1 MDHLPGVSAI
11 TIRIADDDTK
21 SVFTLNDL
29 TQTQAGALTML
40 HTGTDADTDSEI
52 IVDMKTNQTD
62 TVKLHATVTTDSQV
76 VELND
81 ANNNIENAEITL
93 AGAATTNLD
102 VDVSSF
108 LTNLTVKDGVAG
120 ETLTITNAHT
130 SSTLDMST
138 VAMNTTATLGAGTQT
153 AKFGSGGDTIT
164 SAAGVKTVTLG
175 AGNDVFNTTVAQ
187 LGTASS
193 SWDSVNAGDGTDT
206 LNLTT
211 ISAMSAEAG
220 QNLTGLRGWI

>member
-1 MDHLPGVSAI
+1 M
-11 TIRIADDDTK
+11 TIQNR
-21 SVFTLNDL
+21 FTLNDL

-108 LTNLTVKDGVAG
+108 TNLTVKDGVAG
-120 ETLTITNAHT
+120 EILTITNAHPHQH
-130 SSTLDMST
+130 L
-138 VAMNTTATLGAGTQT
+138 
-153 AKFGSGGDTIT
+153 I
-164 SAAGVKTVTLG
+164 
-175 AGNDVFNTTVAQ
+175 
-187 LGTASS
+187 
-193 SWDSVNAGDGTDT
+193 
-206 LNLTT
+206 
-211 ISAMSAEAG
+211 
-220 QNLTGLRGWI
+220 